1 MDSTLKTK
9 LINLAKKHISPKDV
23 SHDFNHALRVLQNAE
38 KIAQTEGADLDILIP
53 SALFHDLIVH
63 PKNHPSRAKS
73 QEDSAKRAQ
82 ELLRTLPEFPQEKV
96 KAVTTCIRECS
107 FTKAPKPSS
116 KESAILQ
123 DADMLEATGAIAIMR
138 TFASTGLMGKPLY
151 NAKDPFCK
159 KRKPHGLEYAL
170 DLFWERLLKVQERMN
185 TKTGREMAK
194 KRTQFLEAFLKELE
208 EEFGVE

>member
-1 MDSTLKTK
+1 M
-9 LINLAKKHISPKDV
+9 
-23 SHDFNHALRVLQNAE
+23 LQNAE

-53 SALFHDLIVH
+53 SALFHDLVVH
-63 PKNHPSRAKS
+63 TKGHPSRTKA
-73 QEDSAKRAQ
+73 QEDSAEKTQ

-96 KAVTTCIRECS
+96 KAVTTCIRKCS

-123 DADMLEATGAIAIMR
+123 DAGMLEATGAIAIMR

-151 NAKDPFCK
+151 SAEDPFC
-159 KRKPHGLEYAL
+159 RKHKPNGLEYAL

-194 KRTQFLEAFLKELE
+194 KRTKFLETFLEELT